1 MIIVLVEVGVEP
13 SAVANVKEAV
23 RKMEQASRAEPGC
36 AGYAFSVDVSDPSIV
51 RVTERW
57 KTMEDLGAHMR
68 MPHMAEFQQA
78 VVMLQ
83 PKSLTI
89 NAYEVAR
96 EVELPR

>member
-1 MIIVLVEVGVEP
+1 
-13 SAVANVKEAV
+13 
-23 RKMEQASRAEPGC
+23 
-36 AGYAFSVDVSDPSIV
+36 
-51 RVTERW
+51 
-57 KTMEDLGAHMR
+57 MEDLRAHMG

-96 EVELPR
+96 EVDLPR

>member
-13 SAVANVKEAV
+13 SAVSGVTDAV

-36 AGYAFSVDVSDPSIV
+36 VGYSFSVDISDPSIV

-57 KTMEDLGAHMR
+57 RSMQDLSAHMG

-83 PKSLTI
+83 PKSLTLK
-89 NAYEVAR
+89 AYEVAR
-96 EVELPR
+96 EVDLPR